1 MVREGGEER
10 MDAIKNSIQMPITS
24 SSRIESIPGKGSLE
38 PEACDCAGPQIVL
51 FSLNISLSNASS
63 NCGSN
68 TRNICCLSGFILSN
82 TDSV

>member
-1 MVREGGEER
+1 MMRLVQ
-10 MDAIKNSIQMPITS
+10 AIKNRIQMLITS

-38 PEACDCAGPQIVL
+38 PEACAGPQIVL